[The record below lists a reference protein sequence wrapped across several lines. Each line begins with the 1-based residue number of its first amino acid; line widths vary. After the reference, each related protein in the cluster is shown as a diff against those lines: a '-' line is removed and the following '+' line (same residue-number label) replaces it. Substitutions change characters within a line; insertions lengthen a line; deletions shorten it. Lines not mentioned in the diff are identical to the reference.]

1 MNLTK
6 NPFKKEKGLDF
17 KSPDLTLPEKVSP
30 IEKAADQKAE
40 IAREKLE
47 RLESHQE
54 SSLEGDKP
62 SLKSSDQRNHQ
73 AVVLKSKQLK
83 EIELVLQE
91 DLETIYFKMDEAQ
104 RRMFR
109 EEGERVAREI
119 EAIIHTGRAIA
130 VKVLEIIKR
139 WLKLIPGV
147 NKFFLEQEA
156 KIKTDKIIKINT
168 HN

>member
-62 SLKSSDQRNHQ
+62 SLKSSDQINHQ

-83 EIELVLQE
+83 QPPDGFF
-91 DLETIYFKMDEAQ
+91 DL
-104 RRMFR
+104 
-109 EEGERVAREI
+109 
-119 EAIIHTGRAIA
+119 
-130 VKVLEIIKR
+130 
-139 WLKLIPGV
+139 
-147 NKFFLEQEA
+147 NFLNLA
-156 KIKTDKIIKINT
+156 C
-168 HN
+168 HLLM